1 MPGRY
6 SPVVL
11 TDSNVLAIGDLTFLT
26 EPYNVLDNNQLISNI
41 ADFLTDT
48 SADDFLSTHVSVND
62 SSLIN
67 TSVNKSV
74 NG

>member
-11 TDSNVLAIGDLTFLT
+11 TGSNVLAIGDLTFLT

-48 SADDFLSTHVSVND
+48 SADESANAT
-62 SSLIN
+62 
-67 TSVNKSV
+67 
-74 NG
+74 